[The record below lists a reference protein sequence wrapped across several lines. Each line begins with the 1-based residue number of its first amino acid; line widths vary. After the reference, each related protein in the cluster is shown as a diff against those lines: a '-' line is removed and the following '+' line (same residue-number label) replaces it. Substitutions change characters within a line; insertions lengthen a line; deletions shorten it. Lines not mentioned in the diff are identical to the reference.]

1 VQIRLNRS
9 VDGASLAVFRV
20 GLGLTGA
27 LLIVRLWSNGWLASL
42 YSDPLNHLRYP
53 GLAWIPE
60 VPSFLVHP
68 VAAVAAIGAIAVVLG
83 WHHRW
88 GAGLFATAF
97 AWLEATEAT
106 TYLNHYWLLT
116 YLYVLAVFLPLSAVF
131 AIRSDQNGRLV
142 PFGAIWLLRAQIV
155 LVYFFAGFAKIREDW
170 LVQGLPL
177 RLWLPA
183 RADLPL
189 LGSLL
194 EQPVTAVVLS
204 WAGLIF
210 DLFVGVALLSR
221 RLRAWAFAAVVG
233 FHGATWLLFPSI
245 GIFPLAM
252 VVATLVFFDP
262 DWPRHSNPRLWR
274 SNPPTDSV
282 ARIELTK
289 PGTRHWFGHRP
300 EPLVETSWGMGA
312 TVLSALWLAVQ
323 LALPLR
329 QFLTPGDLRLT
340 GESYRFAWNVL
351 ASERTGSVTF
361 RITDPAD
368 GSTWIDDASGLYTP
382 TQIRL
387 AAVEPDLILQMAH
400 RVAAE
405 WQTPGTSIQ
414 VRADA
419 FISINGRPEQRLLN
433 PELNLASV
441 PVGSVSSR
449 ILANPDGPDI

>member
-1 VQIRLNRS
+1 VQIRLNRP

-27 LLIVRLWSNGWLASL
+27 LLIGRLWSNGWLASL

-60 VPSFLVHP
+60 VPSSLVQP
-68 VAAVAAIGAIAVVLG
+68 VAAVAAIGAIAVALG

-131 AIRSDQNGRLV
+131 AIRSDQNRRLV
-142 PFGAIWLLRAQIV
+142 SVGAVWLLRAQIV
-155 LVYFFAGFAKIREDW
+155 LVYFFAGLAKLREDW
-170 LVQGLPL
+170 LLQGLPL

-194 EQPVTAVVLS
+194 EQPVTAMVLS
-204 WAGLIF
+204 WAGLLF
-210 DLFVGVALLSR
+210 DLSVGVALLSR
-221 RLRAWAFAAVVG
+221 RLRGWAFAAVVG

-262 DWPRHSNPRLWR
+262 DWPRRFSLRSRSTPSQR
-274 SNPPTDSV
+274 SNLPTDSV
-282 ARIELTK
+282 ARIEHAK
-289 PGTRHWFGHRP
+289 WVGDRP

-312 TVLSALWLAVQ
+312 TLLSALWLAVQ

-351 ASERTGSVTF
+351 AAERTGSVIF

-368 GSTWIDDASGLYTP
+368 GSTWIDDASALYTP
-382 TQIRL
+382 SQIRV
-387 AAVEPDLILQMAH
+387 AAVEPDLILQIAH
-400 RVAAE
+400 RVAE
-405 WQTPGTSIQ
+405 KWQTPETSIQ

-433 PELNLASV
+433 PELNLAAV
-441 PVGSVSSR
+441 PVGSVSSL
-449 ILANPDGPDI
+449 ILANPDGS